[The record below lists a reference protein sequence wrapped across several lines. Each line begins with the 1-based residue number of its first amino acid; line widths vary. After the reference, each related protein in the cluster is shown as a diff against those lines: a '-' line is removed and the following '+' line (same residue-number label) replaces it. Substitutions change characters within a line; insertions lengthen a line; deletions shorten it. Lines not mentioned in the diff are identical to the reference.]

1 MRRAFTLIELL
12 VVIAIVAIVTVLGT
26 VLFGQ
31 LGHAQVSA
39 CARAL
44 QGALVGARD
53 DALRSGQPSGI
64 RLMPDPAFPVQYLP
78 DGSID
83 PSQPMASN
91 RIIPIQTAPPYGT
104 GRMNMIDPRTGA
116 VIGSSSIR
124 VKRSSRNTSPSRAH
138 QSGLPARPE

>member
-39 CARAL
+39 GARAL
-44 QGALVGARD
+44 Q
-53 DALRSGQPSGI
+53 GI